1 MIRSNRRK
9 TRIPREV
16 AIQLF
21 NFCFVKM
28 GDFEVKKSKVL
39 EAIYTGGDFRLSN
52 NGNSLFSTCGGVV
65 KVLDVG
71 DGQERFVIGNPEDE
85 PRVTS
90 FTVFNNDSSAIVAY
104 TNDLVKNFRLQES
117 TATLMHQFRSLH
129 NGPITSLLV
138 TPDGET
144 LLTGS
149 PDFSVRVWQ
158 LSKRLCIH
166 TLKGRC
172 MVTSIRISSI
182 VQSAKDANLVYVFS
196 CDETM
201 SIIDVGKKTVNKTV
215 QTFEAIEAAVYVR
228 SLHQVVSVGESGQLK
243 FWDPENGRCILQKQF
258 KSGRLDGLIYN
269 EKSNT
274 LVFSTFENNLL
285 FVDAQSRN
293 LSRCLAG
300 NNDEILD
307 VTFVSHELNCIAV
320 ATNSSKL
327 KLYDLSTFS
336 CSIFEGHTDNVM
348 AVDSAKW
355 ESNLIASCSKDNS
368 CILWRLESQVDG
380 APKAKR
386 VAIATG
392 HTSSVTGI
400 RFCQFRHEPF
410 VLSVSNDTT
419 VKMWDLRPLFK
430 EPNHEDDEPI
440 KIGAC
445 STFVAHTKDVTC
457 VEVSSN
463 DKLCVTGSMDKTA
476 KLWHIDRST
485 MQLGPA
491 GTLSG
496 HRRGVW
502 SAKFSNVSQT
512 VATGSGDCT
521 IKIFSLIDLSCQ
533 LTLEGHSFAVLSI
546 EFINNATQLLSV
558 DSNGLLK
565 AWDVKSGVCEKTV
578 ECHEDKI
585 WSIRSILPSESSLK
599 EMKRRRRAIQERN
612 KSEDKSQQFAMRP
625 EEHVRYITA
634 GSDGRIVLWE
644 DVTEEYAAEQA
655 RIAAERMAQIQT
667 LENFI
672 RLEKFEDALA
682 LTLTLDHPHQCYK
695 LLNVVVEKNETAF
708 KTLLSKLSDDQLL
721 KLMDFVSQWNT
732 NTKTYAIGQTA
743 LNTIFKTFPPKKL
756 ESMVGFADMVRTLL
770 PYTKR
775 HFDRLS
781 NVQQDI
787 AFIGYVTS
795 RMEALRPLKPQ
806 IGETIFKAKIAP
818 NRAQKT
824 PSMMAIDHFDF
835 YYGPIFG
842 KQWPSIRLGLLTPH
856 KFVAVLN
863 RLSTKAEV
871 NTAILRNLST
881 VDLVQTLTHGKPLAY
896 ERIAKKAGVDLQ
908 QLQATNTLNDQ
919 PDAVDIDK
927 IYDNAEEL
935 GGPSRLEGGLE
946 EFQKPD
952 GEITFGQL
960 QLGRDSLEATRRKEI
975 AITGLEHIGQELDTI
990 DDLLYYPRQLQLFC
1004 YQRDD
1009 LSDFPA
1015 PIKDENGISSWWLL
1029 DGSSV
1034 IPVLALDVQEDDVV
1048 LDMCAAPGGKSLLI
1062 TQIGKYQRLVC
1073 NDNKLS
1079 RLGQLRRALSMYIP
1093 ITSEYNEKIVL
1104 KRKDASSLEAW
1115 DEEQVYDRVL
1125 VDVPCTTDRL
1135 SVNQDEQNIFAINTT
1150 QDRVNL
1156 PQLQTK
1162 LLINAIRAVKVG
1174 GTIVYSTCALSPQQN
1189 ECVVEN
1195 AAALVREHY
1204 DMDVVEVSVK
1214 RLENHLRN
1222 TGLYRFTDKCR
1233 RGMLIVPN
1241 IRSNFGPM
1249 FVCKLK
1255 RTK

>member
-172 MVTSIRISSI
+172 MVTSMCLIGANLLIVGYVEGQIRFYNLAKQTPTTPYELTVHTTRISSI

-533 LTLEGHSFAVLSI
+533 LTLEGHSFAVLS
-546 EFINNATQLLSV
+546 FINNATQLLSV

-672 RLEKFEDALA
+672 RLEKFEDA
-682 LTLTLDHPHQCYK
+682 CYK

-806 IGETIFKAKIAP
+806 IGETI
-818 NRAQKT
+818 KT

-975 AITGLEHIGQELDTI
+975 ASWTPSMIFCTI
-990 DDLLYYPRQLQLFC
+990 HVNCNFFC

-1104 KRKDASSLEAW
+1104 KRKKTPRHWKRGTKSRFTIEF
-1115 DEEQVYDRVL
+1115 
-1125 VDVPCTTDRL
+1125 L
-1135 SVNQDEQNIFAINTT
+1135 STFHAQQIDY
-1150 QDRVNL
+1150 RVNL

>member
-1 MIRSNRRK
+1 
-9 TRIPREV
+9 
-16 AIQLF
+16 
-21 NFCFVKM
+21 M
-28 GDFEVKKSKVL
+28 GDFEIKKSKVL

-52 NGNSLFSTCGGVV
+52 DGNSLFSTCGGVV
-65 KVLDVG
+65 KVLDVA

-104 TNDLVKNFRLQES
+104 TNDLVKNFRLQGS

-172 MVTSIRISSI
+172 VVTSMCLIGANLLIVGYVEGQIRFYNLAKQTPTTPYELTVHTTRISSI
-182 VQSAKDANLVYVFS
+182 VQSGKDANLVYVFS

-215 QTFEAIEAAVYVR
+215 QTLEAVEVAVYVR
-228 SLHQVVSVGESGQLK
+228 SLNQVVSVGESGQLK

-258 KSGRLDGLIYN
+258 KSGRLDGLVYN

-307 VTFVSHELNCIAV
+307 VAFVSHELNCIAV

-368 CILWRLESQVDG
+368 CILWRLEAQVDG
-380 APKAKR
+380 APKAKQ

-430 EPNHEDDEPI
+430 EANQEVDEPI

-502 SAKFSNVSQT
+502 SAKFSNVSQ
-512 VATGSGDCT
+512 
-521 IKIFSLIDLSCQ
+521 
-533 LTLEGHSFAVLSI
+533 I

-585 WSIRSILPSESSLK
+585 WSIRSILPSELALK

-612 KSEDKSQQFAMRP
+612 KSEEKSQQFAMRP
-625 EEHVRYITA
+625 EEHVRFITA

-667 LENFI
+667 LENYI

-682 LTLTLDHPHQCYK
+682 LTLTLDHPHQSCSISP
-695 LLNVVVEKNETAF
+695 ARF
-708 KTLLSKLSDDQLL
+708 R
-721 KLMDFVSQWNT
+721 NT
-732 NTKTYAIGQTA
+732 RQ
-743 LNTIFKTFPPKKL
+743 
-756 ESMVGFADMVRTLL
+756 
-770 PYTKR
+770 
-775 HFDRLS
+775 
-781 NVQQDI
+781 
-787 AFIGYVTS
+787 
-795 RMEALRPLKPQ
+795 
-806 IGETIFKAKIAP
+806 FKAKIAP
-818 NRAQKT
+818 VRAQKT
-824 PSMMAIDHFDF
+824 PSMMALDHFDF
-835 YYGPIFG
+835 YYGPIFD

-856 KFVAVLN
+856 KV
-863 RLSTKAEV
+863 
-871 NTAILRNLST
+871 
-881 VDLVQTLTHGKPLAY
+881 
-896 ERIAKKAGVDLQ
+896 
-908 QLQATNTLNDQ
+908 
-919 PDAVDIDK
+919 
-927 IYDNAEEL
+927 
-935 GGPSRLEGGLE
+935 
-946 EFQKPD
+946 
-952 GEITFGQL
+952 
-960 QLGRDSLEATRRKEI
+960 
-975 AITGLEHIGQELDTI
+975 TGLEHIGQELDTI
-990 DDLLYYPRQLQLFC
+990 DDILYYPRQLQLFC

-1034 IPVLALDVQEDDVV
+1034 VPVLALDIQEDDVV
-1048 LDMCAAPGGKSLLI
+1048 LDMCAAPGGK
-1062 TQIGKYQRLVC
+1062 RCLVC

-1104 KRKDASSLEAW
+1104 KRKDASLLEAW
-1115 DEEQVYDRVL
+1115 DEEQVYDR
-1125 VDVPCTTDRL
+1125 
-1135 SVNQDEQNIFAINTT
+1135 DEQNIFAINTT

-1174 GTIVYSTCALSPQQN
+1174 GTVVYSTCALSPQQN

-1249 FVCKLK
+1249 FICKLK

>member
-1 MIRSNRRK
+1 
-9 TRIPREV
+9 
-16 AIQLF
+16 
-21 NFCFVKM
+21 M
-28 GDFEVKKSKVL
+28 GDFEIKKSKVL

-52 NGNSLFSTCGGVV
+52 DGNSLFSTCGGVV
-65 KVLDVG
+65 KVLDVA

-104 TNDLVKNFRLQES
+104 TNDLVKNFRLQGS

-172 MVTSIRISSI
+172 VVTSMCLIGANLLIVGYVEGQIRFYNLAKQTPTTPYELTVHTTRISSI
-182 VQSAKDANLVYVFS
+182 VQSGKDANLVYVFS

-215 QTFEAIEAAVYVR
+215 QTLEAVEVAVYVR
-228 SLHQVVSVGESGQLK
+228 SLNQVVSVGES
-243 FWDPENGRCILQKQF
+243 
-258 KSGRLDGLIYN
+258 
-269 EKSNT
+269 
-274 LVFSTFENNLL
+274 
-285 FVDAQSRN
+285 
-293 LSRCLAG
+293 AG

-307 VTFVSHELNCIAV
+307 VAFVSHELNCIAV

-368 CILWRLESQVDG
+368 CILWRLEAQVDG
-380 APKAKR
+380 APKAKQ

-430 EPNHEDDEPI
+430 EANQEVDEPI

-502 SAKFSNVSQT
+502 SAKFSNVSQ
-512 VATGSGDCT
+512 
-521 IKIFSLIDLSCQ
+521 
-533 LTLEGHSFAVLSI
+533 I

-585 WSIRSILPSESSLK
+585 WSIRSILPSELALK

-612 KSEDKSQQFAMRP
+612 KSEEKKSA
-625 EEHVRYITA
+625 VCNA
-634 GSDGRIVLWE
+634 SGRTH
-644 DVTEEYAAEQA
+644 VTEEYAAEQA

-667 LENFI
+667 LENYI

-682 LTLTLDHPHQCYK
+682 LTLTLDHPHQSCSISP
-695 LLNVVVEKNETAF
+695 ARF
-708 KTLLSKLSDDQLL
+708 R
-721 KLMDFVSQWNT
+721 NT
-732 NTKTYAIGQTA
+732 RQ
-743 LNTIFKTFPPKKL
+743 
-756 ESMVGFADMVRTLL
+756 
-770 PYTKR
+770 
-775 HFDRLS
+775 
-781 NVQQDI
+781 
-787 AFIGYVTS
+787 
-795 RMEALRPLKPQ
+795 
-806 IGETIFKAKIAP
+806 FKAKIAP
-818 NRAQKT
+818 VRAQKT
-824 PSMMAIDHFDF
+824 PSMMALDHFDF
-835 YYGPIFG
+835 YYGPIFD

-856 KFVAVLN
+856 KV
-863 RLSTKAEV
+863 
-871 NTAILRNLST
+871 
-881 VDLVQTLTHGKPLAY
+881 
-896 ERIAKKAGVDLQ
+896 
-908 QLQATNTLNDQ
+908 
-919 PDAVDIDK
+919 
-927 IYDNAEEL
+927 
-935 GGPSRLEGGLE
+935 
-946 EFQKPD
+946 
-952 GEITFGQL
+952 
-960 QLGRDSLEATRRKEI
+960 
-975 AITGLEHIGQELDTI
+975 TGLEHIGQELDTI
-990 DDLLYYPRQLQLFC
+990 DDILYYPRQLQLFC

-1034 IPVLALDVQEDDVV
+1034 VPVLALDIQEDDVV
-1048 LDMCAAPGGKSLLI
+1048 LDMCAAPGGK
-1062 TQIGKYQRLVC
+1062 RCLVC

-1104 KRKDASSLEAW
+1104 KRKDASLLEAW
-1115 DEEQVYDRVL
+1115 DEEQVYDR
-1125 VDVPCTTDRL
+1125 
-1135 SVNQDEQNIFAINTT
+1135 DEQNIFAINTT

-1174 GTIVYSTCALSPQQN
+1174 GTVVYSTCALSPQQN

-1249 FVCKLK
+1249 FICKLK